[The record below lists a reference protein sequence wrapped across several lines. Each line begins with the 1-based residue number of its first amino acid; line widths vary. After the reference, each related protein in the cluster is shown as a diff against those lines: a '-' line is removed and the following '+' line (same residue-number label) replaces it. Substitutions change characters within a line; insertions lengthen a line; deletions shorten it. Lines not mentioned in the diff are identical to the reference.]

1 MRCFLALPVPDDL
14 AAQLAGFASRLK
26 VGRPLPEENIH
37 LTLVFLDEQPLD
49 ALEDLNAE
57 LEVLHAPPA
66 TVDLAG
72 LTTMGGAVPSV
83 LTINAAGVDG
93 LHKQVR
99 QVVRRAGI
107 TLPHRRFRGHVTL
120 ARLPRTPT
128 ANDMS
133 ALGRALE
140 THGAIRYPT
149 VTLDTLSLYRSDL
162 RPDGARYERLADYPL
177 RG

>member
-1 MRCFLALPVPDDL
+1 MRCFLALPLPDDL
-14 AAQLAGFASRLK
+14 AAQLAGFAARLR
-26 VGRPLPEENIH
+26 VGRPVPEENIH
-37 LTLVFLDEQPLD
+37 LTLAFLEEQPVE
-49 ALEDLNAE
+49 ALEDLNTE
-57 LEVLHAPPA
+57 LEVLRAPSIP
-66 TVDLAG
+66 VDLAG

-83 LTINAAGVDG
+83 LAIRAEGVDA
-93 LHKQVR
+93 LHKQIA
-99 QVVRRAGI
+99 QAVRRAGI
-107 TLPHRRFRGHVTL
+107 TLPYRRFRGHVTL

-128 ANDMS
+128 ADDLS

-140 THGAIRYPT
+140 AHGAIRYPT

>member
-1 MRCFLALPVPDDL
+1 MRCFLALPLPELL
-14 AAQLAGFASRLK
+14 AEQISGFAGRLR

-37 LTLVFLDEQPLD
+37 LTLAFLDEQPIE

-57 LEVLHAPPA
+57 LDVLRAPPA
-66 TVDLAG
+66 IVDLAG
-72 LTTMGGAVPSV
+72 LTTLGGAVPSV
-83 LTINAAGVDG
+83 LAIKAGGVDA
-93 LHKQVR
+93 LHKQIK
-99 QVVRRAGI
+99 QAIRRAGI

-120 ARLPRTPT
+120 ARMPQTPSGD
-128 ANDMS
+128 DML

-140 THGAIRYPT
+140 THGAIRFPT

-162 RPDGARYERLADYPL
+162 RTDGARYERLADYPL